1 MRNPMNVIDAAFN
14 TAHNYPHGGV
24 EALAGRMG
32 LSAAILRNKVNGNAT
47 AHHLRLDEA
56 VKMMQLT
63 GDHSIAHAIA
73 HCLNGVYCD
82 VSVEATQTQTE
93 DLIMTALAASASSG
107 SVIQELH
114 DALEDGRISCDQRIT
129 LHTTIQSAMSE
140 LQLLMRHVD
149 AKHAEDNPHIVA
161 QWQAEEQ
168 AKQKGVGQK
177 IKGALGL

>member
-1 MRNPMNVIDAAFN
+1 MYNPMDIMDAAYK
-14 TAHNYPHGGV
+14 AVHDYPHGGSA
-24 EALAGRMG
+24 ALAGRMG
-32 LSAAILRNKVNGNAT
+32 LSAAILRNKVNSTAS

-56 VKMMQLT
+56 VKIMELT
-63 GDHSIAHAIA
+63 GDHSIVHAIA
-73 HCLNGVYCD
+73 HRLGGVYCD

-140 LQLLMRHVD
+140 LQVLMRHVD